1 MNTQNPGAED
11 THPQKNTSSLTQVKT
26 VYARAAIILLAINF
40 GFTGYLTYKMN
51 QTQTELVES
60 LQQGQMSPQAVTLS
74 TKKASPQS
82 AIQTRE
88 ESESPAPLNN
98 Q

>member
-26 VYARAAIILLAINF
+26 IYARAAIILLAINF
-40 GFTGYLTYKMN
+40 AFTGYLTYNMN
-51 QTQTELVES
+51 QIQTELVES
-60 LQQGQMSPQAVTLS
+60 LQGQVRPQTVKLS
-74 TKKASPQS
+74 TKASPQS
-82 AIQTRE
+82 AIQPRE
-88 ESESPAPLNN
+88 ESKSPSPLND